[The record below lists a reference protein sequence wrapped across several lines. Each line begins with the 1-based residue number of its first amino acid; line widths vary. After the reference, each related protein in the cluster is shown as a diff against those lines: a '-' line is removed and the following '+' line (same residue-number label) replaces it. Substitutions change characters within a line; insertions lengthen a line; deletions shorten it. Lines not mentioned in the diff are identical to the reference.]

1 MTKIT
6 RRRALAGVTAAAAA
20 STLARPALA
29 QGYPGS
35 QTIKV
40 VVPYPPGGSTD
51 VVGRTVA
58 ERLSLMW
65 KTSVIV
71 ENVPG
76 AGANVGMDRIAKGPT
91 DGTSILIVPPNLT
104 TNPFLYSK
112 MAFDAEKDI
121 IPLAQVTSLPNLLI
135 VKKTLP
141 VNTVAELIAYAKA
154 NPGKLNYASSG
165 VGTTIHLSGELFK
178 RMTGT
183 DMVHVAYR
191 GSAPAVN
198 DIIAGVVDVMFD
210 NIPSCIGQVR
220 GGTVKALGITTAKR
234 SSVIPDTPTMAE
246 AGVKGYEVTTWY
258 ALWAVKGTPKE
269 VVDRVYAE
277 TVKVLALPD
286 IKDIWASQGA
296 DLGGQP
302 PAEFE
307 KFIRVEIEK
316 WARVVKAANLK
327 LDL

>member
-76 AGANVGMDRIAKGPT
+76 AGANVGMDRVAKGPT
-91 DGTSILIVPPNLT
+91 DGTTILIVPPNLT
-104 TNPFLYSK
+104 TNPFLYTK

-220 GGTVKALGITTAKR
+220 GGTVKALGITTAQR
-234 SSVIPDTPTMAE
+234 SRLAPEFVP
-246 AGVKGYEVTTWY
+246 V
-258 ALWAVKGTPKE
+258 
-269 VVDRVYAE
+269 AE
-277 TVKVLALPD
+277 TVPGYDTSSWFGVGVRAGTPQEIQDRIERDVVALCQDPVV
-286 IKDIWASQGA
+286 AERFSPLNAEVVGTGA
-296 DLGGQP
+296 
-302 PAEFE
+302 AEFRA
-307 KFIRVEIEK
+307 FIAGERKRWGTLI
-316 WARVVKAANLK
+316 RDLNIKA
-327 LDL
+327 D

>member
-1 MTKIT
+1 
-6 RRRALAGVTAAAAA
+6 
-20 STLARPALA
+20 
-29 QGYPGS
+29 
-35 QTIKV
+35 
-40 VVPYPPGGSTD
+40 
-51 VVGRTVA
+51 
-58 ERLSLMW
+58 
-65 KTSVIV
+65 
-71 ENVPG
+71 
-76 AGANVGMDRIAKGPT
+76 
-91 DGTSILIVPPNLT
+91 
-104 TNPFLYSK
+104 

-178 RMTGT
+178 KMTGT

-234 SSVIPDTPTMAE
+234 SRLAPEFVP
-246 AGVKGYEVTTWY
+246 V
-258 ALWAVKGTPKE
+258 
-269 VVDRVYAE
+269 AE
-277 TVKVLALPD
+277 TVPGYDTSSWFGVGVRAGTP
-286 IKDIWASQGA
+286 Q
-296 DLGGQP
+296 
-302 PAEFE
+302 
-307 KFIRVEIEK
+307 EIQDD
-316 WARVVKAANLK
+316 VS
-327 LDL
+327 